1 MSEHFPLTRNQD
13 LFSASARQIT
23 SKVFWQPGISQRE
36 IVDQTQIAQ
45 QSASRIIKELA
56 EQGVLNTQERAPTGG
71 RGKPGID
78 LFINPDFAYGLGFS
92 ITPEFLSMTLI
103 DLEGKTRHSY
113 TVRPSYLDVDTVM
126 DTFKVFYAQMEQ
138 ETDLDLS
145 KILGCGVGIAGYFVN
160 DETQMN
166 YPYFIESWMNV
177 DILALFEDTFKVP
190 VWVENDA
197 TAAAGGEGVAG
208 AGRQYTDFAYV
219 YIATLFGGGI
229 VANREVL
236 RGANGNAGEL
246 AELLPPG
253 IYPHPNLNLL
263 KTILDRN
270 NQPYESVIEMLDKLD
285 LDQPGVD
292 EWVHYC
298 KNSLTLVMSSC
309 AALLDTQAIIIG
321 GRITEE
327 LTNKLLEVSHIYA
340 QNRRKSPRPLP
351 VMISA
356 KAEGDPVAIGAAAI
370 PFRHFIT

>member
-1 MSEHFPLTRNQD
+1 
-13 LFSASARQIT
+13 
-23 SKVFWQPGISQRE
+23 
-36 IVDQTQIAQ
+36 
-45 QSASRIIKELA
+45 
-56 EQGVLNTQERAPTGG
+56 
-71 RGKPGID
+71 
-78 LFINPDFAYGLGFS
+78 
-92 ITPEFLSMTLI
+92 
-103 DLEGKTRHSY
+103 
-113 TVRPSYLDVDTVM
+113 
-126 DTFKVFYAQMEQ
+126 
-138 ETDLDLS
+138 
-145 KILGCGVGIAGYFVN
+145 
-160 DETQMN
+160 
-166 YPYFIESWMNV
+166 
-177 DILALFEDTFKVP
+177 
-190 VWVENDA
+190 
-197 TAAAGGEGVAG
+197 
-208 AGRQYTDFAYV
+208 V

-327 LTNKLLEVSHIYA
+327 LTNKLLEVSYIYA
-340 QNRRKSPRPLP
+340 QNRRKSPRALP